1 MYQIDFKHPI
11 RVFFVGIGGISM
23 SGLAQILASEGFTV
37 SGSDR
42 SESPATRELE
52 ASGIKVM
59 IGQRAENITDDIDL
73 AVFTAAIHCCTREGH
88 TFSEQG

>member
-1 MYQIDFKHPI
+1 MYQIDFNHPV

-42 SESPATRELE
+42 SRSPITQELE
-52 ASGIKVM
+52 ESGIRVH
-59 IGQRAENITDDIDL
+59 IGQRAENITD
-73 AVFTAAIHCCTREGH
+73 
-88 TFSEQG
+88 